1 VQPVKKEEFW
11 VDWCKEEL
19 AQGRSLKIPAHGF
32 SMLPSINQ
40 GSIVQIE
47 AISMEQILPGD
58 LIAFQRLQ
66 HLVVHRVLKIK
77 QKDTEL
83 LFESQGDSNMR
94 IDERITSL
102 NYIGKVTKKNNLKLS
117 KKIPSYPQRIFF
129 SLIALGLTYFFVLK
143 NKLKKLRL
151 RLNQQIK

>member
-1 VQPVKKEEFW
+1 MKTVEKEEFW

-32 SMLPSINQ
+32 SMLPSIIQ

-66 HLVVHRVLKIK
+66 HIVVHRVLKIK
-77 QKDTEL
+77 QKYEI
-83 LFESQGDSNMR
+83 Q
-94 IDERITSL
+94 ITRSR
-102 NYIGKVTKKNNLKLS
+102 
-117 KKIPSYPQRIFF
+117 RIFAHF
-129 SLIALGLTYFFVLK
+129 AMHKSD
-143 NKLKKLRL
+143 
-151 RLNQQIK
+151 

>member
-1 VQPVKKEEFW
+1 MKTVKKEEFW
-11 VDWCKEEL
+11 VEWCKEEL
-19 AQGRSLKIPAHGF
+19 AKGRALKIPAHGF
-32 SMLPSINQ
+32 SMLPSIIQ

-94 IDERITSL
+94 IDESITSL

-129 SLIALGLTYFFVLK
+129 SAIALWLTYFFVLK
-143 NKLKKLRL
+143 NKLKKLKL
-151 RLNQQIK
+151 RLSQQIK

>member
-1 VQPVKKEEFW
+1 MKTVKKEEFW
-11 VDWCKEEL
+11 VEWCKEEL
-19 AQGRSLKIPAHGF
+19 AKGRSLKIPAHGF
-32 SMLPSINQ
+32 SMLPSIIQ

-94 IDERITSL
+94 IDESITSL
-102 NYIGKVTKKNNLKLS
+102 NYIGKVTKKNKLKLS

-129 SLIALGLTYFFVLK
+129 SAIALWLTYFFVLK
-143 NKLKKLRL
+143 NKLKKLKL
-151 RLNQQIK
+151 RLSQQIK

>member
-1 VQPVKKEEFW
+1 MKTVKKEEFW
-11 VDWCKEEL
+11 VEWCKEEL
-19 AQGRSLKIPAHGF
+19 AKGRSLKIPAHGF
-32 SMLPSINQ
+32 SMLPSIIQ

-94 IDERITSL
+94 IDESITSL
-102 NYIGKVTKKNNLKLS
+102 NYIGKVTKKNKLKLS

-129 SLIALGLTYFFVLK
+129 SAIALWLTYFFVLK
-143 NKLKKLRL
+143 NKLKKLKL

>member
-1 VQPVKKEEFW
+1 MKTVKKEEFW

-19 AQGRSLKIPAHGF
+19 AKGRSLKIPAHGF
-32 SMLPSINQ
+32 SMLPSIIQ

-94 IDERITSL
+94 IDESITSL

-129 SLIALGLTYFFVLK
+129 SAIALWLTYFFVLK
-143 NKLKKLRL
+143 NKLKKLKL
-151 RLNQQIK
+151 RLSQQIK